1 MERKKN
7 KYSLKALM
15 GKAVSSRSWL
25 TLFLAV
31 ALSYNFFHVDLA
43 LGKSYCERLY
53 ESARRDYYSLLESE
67 RKQRFHDSWERVIN
81 SFDGIVDKYPQCSK
95 APDSLFNM
103 GVLYQKL
110 YHRSWLKSDLEM
122 AQKSYERLVKSYP
135 KSNLA
140 DDALFG
146 AAQIL
151 EEMGRK
157 KEAYK
162 AYDKVRNS
170 YPSGDM
176 SGKAKKKL
184 TELASYAPR
193 PDPVVPA
200 VSKPGKFNVS
210 DVQHWSNPNYTR
222 IVVYGSGQLNFEKHS
237 LKRDSV
243 TGKPPRIYIDIK
255 GAVLPKGIDNSLAI
269 RDGLLQQA
277 RIAQY
282 DTDTVRLVLDM
293 ESLKDS
299 TASALSNP
307 SRLVVDIYGE
317 GQGEGQTALAGDPGS
332 SGLISSGSEVLPLS
346 QQLGLKVKRIVLDP
360 GHGGRDPGAVGPKG
374 LREKDVVLSLAKRVK
389 TALEARG
396 YEVLMTRDSDIYVKL
411 EDRAIFANNSRADLF
426 VSIHTNA
433 SKNRAVR
440 GIETYFLGV
449 ARDRQSSE
457 TAMLENAVSN
467 ENTLSDLEQILHSLI
482 NQNNMW
488 HSNELAEAV
497 QDSMHGMV
505 SGKYG
510 TIRNLGVKQ
519 APFYVLSKTGM
530 PAVLVETS
538 FISNSSAEKLLQRS
552 DFRDTL
558 SDSITRGIINYT
570 EKVSR
575 QEGDSS

>member
-7 KYSLKALM
+7 KFSLKALM
-15 GKAVSSRSWL
+15 GKSVSSRSWL

-31 ALSYNFFHVDLA
+31 ALSYNFFHVDPA
-43 LGKSYCERLY
+43 HGKSYCERLY

-81 SFDGIVDKYPQCSK
+81 SFDGIVDKYPRCSK

-146 AAQIL
+146 TAQIL

-157 KEAYK
+157 SEAFK
-162 AYDKVRNS
+162 VYDKVRND
-170 YPSGDM
+170 YPAGDM

-193 PDPVVPA
+193 PEPVKPA
-200 VSKPGKFNVS
+200 VSIPGKFKVS

-222 IVVYGSGQLNFEKHS
+222 VVVYGSGQLNFQKNS
-237 LKRDSV
+237 LKRDPV

-255 GAVLPKGIDNSLAI
+255 GAVLPRGIDNSLAI

-282 DTDTVRLVLDM
+282 DADTVRLVLDM
-293 ESLKDS
+293 ESVKDS
-299 TASALSNP
+299 TATALSDP

-317 GQGEGQTALAGDPGS
+317 GQLTQGGDPGNTGS
-332 SGLISSGSEVLPLS
+332 NSPGSEVLPLS

-374 LREKDVVLSLAKRVK
+374 LKEKDVVLSLAKRIK
-389 TALEARG
+389 SALEARG
-396 YEVLMTRDSDIYVKL
+396 YEVLMTRDSDVYVKL

-457 TAMLENAVSN
+457 TAMLENAVSD

-497 QDSMHGMV
+497 QDSMHGRV

-558 SDSITRGIINYT
+558 SDSITQGIINYT

-575 QEGDSS
+575 QEGDVS

>member
-1 MERKKN
+1 MNRK
-7 KYSLKALM
+7 LLL
-15 GKAVSSRSWL
+15 RL
-25 TLFLAV
+25 TLPLAIAV
-31 ALSYNFFHVDLA
+31 LFTVTGSDTARA
-43 LGKSYCERLY
+43 KTYCERLY

-67 RKQRFHDSWERVIN
+67 RKQRFHHSWERVIDK
-81 SFDGIVDKYPQCSK
+81 FDGIVDKYPQCSK

-110 YHRSWLKSDLEM
+110 YHRSWLKSDLEK
-122 AQKSYERLVKSYP
+122 AQKAYERLAKSYP
-135 KSNLA
+135 KSKLA

-170 YPSGDM
+170 FPRGDM

-184 TELASYAPR
+184 AELAVYAPR
-193 PDPVVPA
+193 PDPVKPA
-200 VSKPGKFNVS
+200 VSKPGKFSVS

-222 IVVYGSGQLNFEKHS
+222 IVVYGSGNLVFEKHS
-237 LKRDSV
+237 LKRDPV
-243 TGKPPRIYIDIK
+243 TGKPPRIYIDMK
-255 GAVLPKGIDNSLAI
+255 GAYLPRGIDNSLAI

-282 DTDTVRLVLDM
+282 DQNTVRLVLDM
-293 ESLKDS
+293 QSVKDS
-299 TASALSNP
+299 TARKLQNP
-307 SRLVVDIYGE
+307 TRLVVDIYGE
-317 GQGEGQTALAGDPGS
+317 GQAAKTAVLHPSPGS
-332 SGLISSGSEVLPLS
+332 NVLPLS

-374 LREKDVVLSLAKRVK
+374 LREKDVVLSLAKRIK
-389 TALEARG
+389 PALEARG
-396 YEVLMTRDSDIYVKL
+396 YEVLMTRDRDVYVKL
-411 EDRAIFANNSRADLF
+411 EDRAKFANNNRADLF

-433 SKNRAVR
+433 SKNRKVR

-457 TAMLENAVSN
+457 TAMLENAVSD

-497 QDSMHGMV
+497 QDSMHGKI

-519 APFYVLSKTGM
+519 APFYVLSKTAM
-530 PAVLVETS
+530 PAVLLETS

-558 SDSITRGIINYT
+558 SDSITQGIINYT

-575 QEGDSS
+575 QEGGSS

>member
-1 MERKKN
+1 MNRK
-7 KYSLKALM
+7 LLL
-15 GKAVSSRSWL
+15 RL
-25 TLFLAV
+25 TLPLTIAV
-31 ALSYNFFHVDLA
+31 FFTVTGSDTA
-43 LGKSYCERLY
+43 RAKTYCERLY

-81 SFDGIVDKYPQCSK
+81 SFDGIVDKYPECSK

-110 YHRSWLKSDLEM
+110 YHRSWLKSDLEK

-135 KSNLA
+135 KSQLA

-146 AAQIL
+146 AAKIL
-151 EEMGRK
+151 EERGRK

-170 YPSGDM
+170 YPRGDM

-184 TELASYAPR
+184 TELATYAPR
-193 PDPVVPA
+193 PDPVKPA
-200 VSKPGKFNVS
+200 ASATGKFNVS
-210 DVQHWSNPNYTR
+210 NVQHWSNPNYTR

-237 LKRDSV
+237 LKRDPV
-243 TGKPPRIYIDIK
+243 TGKPPRIYIDMK

-282 DTDTVRLVLDM
+282 DANTVRLVLDM
-293 ESLKDS
+293 ESVKDS

-317 GQGEGQTALAGDPGS
+317 GQGAGQAAQAGDPGNT
-332 SGLISSGSEVLPLS
+332 GLISPGSNVLPLS

-374 LREKDVVLSLAKRVK
+374 LREKDVVLSLAKRIK
-389 TALEARG
+389 PRLESKG
-396 YEVLMTRDSDIYVKL
+396 YEVLMTRSSDVYVKL
-411 EDRAIFANNSRADLF
+411 EDRAKFANNRKADLF

-433 SKNRAVR
+433 SKNRKVR

-457 TAMLENAVSN
+457 TAMLENAVSD

-497 QDSMHGMV
+497 QDSMHGKV
-505 SGKYG
+505 NGKYG

-519 APFYVLSKTGM
+519 APFYVLSKTAM

-558 SDSITRGIINYT
+558 SDSITQGIINYT

-575 QEGDSS
+575 QEGDPS